1 MHLVFDWSQTFFIS
15 LSSPLSCRVL
25 KAEKKKKVHFHF
37 QYTNMVLQVSGKESL
52 LKGRNP
58 TKCEEP
64 SRAQSV
70 PQGQENRPEFH
81 WHMVTFII
89 FSSLL
94 SLSFPQINLDTSIP
108 VCQNAFVGL
117 QVTKNEKTMIYNDSK
132 DRLKAVFLLTEETN
146 SEFTNFNCE
155 IVNFTIIPTSM

>member
-25 KAEKKKKVHFHF
+25 KAAKKKKVYFHF
-37 QYTNMVLQVSGKESL
+37 QYTSMVLQVSGKESL

-89 FSSLL
+89 FLSLL
-94 SLSFPQINLDTSIP
+94 SLSFPQINLDNKYSSVPKCI
-108 VCQNAFVGL
+108 CGSSSDKEWKNNDL
-117 QVTKNEKTMIYNDSK
+117 QRFKRQVKGSLFAYWRNNFRIY
-132 DRLKAVFLLTEETN
+132 
-146 SEFTNFNCE
+146 
-155 IVNFTIIPTSM
+155 